1 MYINIVWTDK
11 GFACCAQCPLM
22 ESTNLRFPTDLCSI
36 SCSLSLSLP
45 PINSS
50 LPLPLSQGSEFV
62 PPK

>member
-45 PINSS
+45 PYKFIPSPPS
-50 LPLPLSQGSEFV
+50 LSRI
-62 PPK
+62 